1 MHQPPAHIEV
11 SVDFTRPDGQRT
23 RPLLVEN
30 RRLYVD
36 EHYISVWSP
45 VLRAWCVECPDRE
58 LILANVQYEHVL
70 EMLECIHPT
79 YKAVDD
85 QSVHIL
91 LPLAYDYQMEGL
103 LHRCECFLISHNLP
117 FLEKVWI
124 ADRYK
129 LNRLL
134 VLCLRDMRPNSKV
147 DLNGTRYYALSDRVK
162 VLLLERLHGAAAP
175 EEILEPPLDLEPYQR
190 MSDVN
195 FAAVRAK
202 TGRLYYVNPYY
213 MGAWSNVFEEK
224 LCSISSGVEEMFCPC
239 THEELKAFLMAIH
252 PPQLRINETNIG
264 PILMSA
270 CKMESPALLRK
281 CANLLLSP
289 HTQLSVFVRLSLL
302 DRCFLHEML
311 PQCLQMVVKP
321 ENLIQMTQQTTYDC
335 LSTRAKAAMMDRLG
349 VLLDNPGL
357 QTHHC
362 VRCKATNTCG
372 AVTWMCPQCKTYS
385 SDNSLL
391 RPMVTNNATTSTTTT
406 ATNQFLHDS
415 YGIAI
420 TAMLERTDLGLDSSF
435 GGRENA
441 AESSQNHAV
450 IIVHGITNKASR
462 FSNTISYLKSKGY
475 KNSEVYGTTW
485 GDGGRTP
492 VGLVDMKCGYVKQIR
507 AMIIAVRQYTGMQV
521 DVIGYSMGAPLARKA
536 ILGGQ
541 CVDTREILGAPLTEL
556 VDTFLSVAGA
566 NYGSVLC
573 IVPVPVGTC
582 NKRNGL
588 HCDSSFLQDINNQQ
602 KYEGSYVFS
611 IFSSADEKIGFR
623 SCGRP
628 VSPIRGG
635 TGFVKKDGLNHDQ
648 VMDATV
654 GLQRNFIVYHSP
666 KAPRYL

>member
-1 MHQPPAHIEV
+1 
-11 SVDFTRPDGQRT
+11 
-23 RPLLVEN
+23 
-30 RRLYVD
+30 
-36 EHYISVWSP
+36 
-45 VLRAWCVECPDRE
+45 
-58 LILANVQYEHVL
+58 
-70 EMLECIHPT
+70 MLECIHPT

-134 VLCLRDMRPNSKV
+134 VLCLREMRPNSKV
-147 DLNGTRYYALSDRVK
+147 DLNGSRYYALSDRVK

-190 MSDVN
+190 QSDVN

-202 TGRLYYVNPYY
+202 TGRLYYVNPFY
-213 MGAWSNVFEEK
+213 MAAWSNVFEEK
-224 LCSISSGVEEMFCPC
+224 LCTTSSGIEEMFCPC

-311 PQCLQMVVKP
+311 PQCLQMVLRP

-362 VRCKATNTCG
+362 SRCKVTNTCG
-372 AVTWMCPQCKTYS
+372 AVTWMCPSCKTYS
-385 SDNSLL
+385 SDTTLMKN
-391 RPMVTNNATTSTTTT
+391 PNNVTTGTTTVT
-406 ATNQFLHDS
+406 Q
-415 YGIAI
+415 G
-420 TAMLERTDLGLDSSF
+420 
-435 GGRENA
+435 
-441 AESSQNHAV
+441 
-450 IIVHGITNKASR
+450 
-462 FSNTISYLKSKGY
+462 
-475 KNSEVYGTTW
+475 
-485 GDGGRTP
+485 
-492 VGLVDMKCGYVKQIR
+492 
-507 AMIIAVRQYTGMQV
+507 
-521 DVIGYSMGAPLARKA
+521 
-536 ILGGQ
+536 
-541 CVDTREILGAPLTEL
+541 
-556 VDTFLSVAGA
+556 
-566 NYGSVLC
+566 YGS
-573 IVPVPVGTC
+573 G
-582 NKRNGL
+582 
-588 HCDSSFLQDINNQQ
+588 
-602 KYEGSYVFS
+602 
-611 IFSSADEKIGFR
+611 
-623 SCGRP
+623 
-628 VSPIRGG
+628 
-635 TGFVKKDGLNHDQ
+635 
-648 VMDATV
+648 TV
-654 GLQRNFIVYHSP
+654 GGLMNRT
-666 KAPRYL
+666 